1 MEIKKI
7 FIVLIVAI
15 LSTGCTKE
23 YNCSK
28 EEKSNE
34 FDYSIQMN
42 LIFDGTK
49 IKNIMSDIKYNLT
62 DKGMESIDN
71 LKENLNNK
79 SMEYSLYD
87 EINFDYKITEKLIEV
102 SEEVSFANKNKT
114 DIEKLFRHKDLSIVY
129 FDSKYKLDDVIKSLE
144 DNNFKCNIKK

>member
-7 FIVLIVAI
+7 VLLVLFISL
-15 LSTGCTKE
+15 LSGCNLLDTEVNCNKTANTE
-23 YNCSK
+23 NYNY
-28 EEKSNE
+28 NI
-34 FDYSIQMN
+34 DMR
-42 LIFDGTK
+42 LIFDN
-49 IKNIMSDIKYNLT
+49 KNELKRVVSNIRYQLT

-102 SEEVSFANKNKT
+102 SEEIK
-114 DIEKLFRHKDLSIVY
+114 
-129 FDSKYKLDDVIKSLE
+129 DVIKKGDRVVWPAMLGVEINVEGNDYTVLKKE
-144 DNNFKCNIKK
+144 DVLMLLK